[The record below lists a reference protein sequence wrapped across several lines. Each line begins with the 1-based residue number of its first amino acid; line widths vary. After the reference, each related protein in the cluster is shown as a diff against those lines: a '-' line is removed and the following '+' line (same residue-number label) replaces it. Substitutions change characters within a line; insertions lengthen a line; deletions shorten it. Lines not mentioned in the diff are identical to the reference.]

1 MLKEFALAL
10 GVAVGASTMIAPT
23 YYPTTTV
30 VTEVNTETVKVRTF
44 SGIEYTIPAEGEDW
58 IEGDVASLIMEE
70 SGRPNDITDDTIIV
84 ARYSGWIDNWEEWR
98 K

>member
-10 GVAVGASTMIAPT
+10 GVAVGASTMVAPT

-30 VTEVNTETVKVRTF
+30 VTEVNAETVKVRTF
-44 SGIEYTIPAEGEDW
+44 SGIEYTMPNEGEDW
-58 IEGDVASLIMEE
+58 IEGDLASLIMEE
-70 SGRPNDITDDTIIV
+70 NGTSDDITDDNIIT
-84 ARYSGWIDNWEEWR
+84 ARYSGWIDDWEEWG

>member
-10 GVAVGASTMIAPT
+10 GVAVGASTMVAPT

-30 VTEVNTETVKVRTF
+30 VTEVNAETVKVRTF
-44 SGIEYTIPAEGEDW
+44 SGIEYTMPNEGEDW
-58 IEGDVASLIMEE
+58 VEGDIASLIMKE
-70 SGRPNDITDDTIIV
+70 SGMPNDITDDTIIT
-84 ARYSGWIDNWEEWR
+84 ARYSGWIEEWG